1 VRLFI
6 ILWCLTFSSFAS
18 IIGDVILH
26 EGNANIERT
35 DGEDVDAE
43 KDLDIFQYDTV
54 KTGKGK
60 VAIGF
65 IDDTRVD
72 VTQHS
77 KLIIDEFVYDPNTK
91 TGSLSLKAALGTV
104 RYASGQIAKTSPT
117 NVQIKTPTATIGVR
131 GTDFSMTIDEVGSS
145 TIILL
150 PSCDTNGNCFVGE
163 ISVESDAGMV
173 IMNQAFQAT
182 VVDTISSRP
191 LKPVIVD
198 LEESLINNLLII
210 SKPREIVEAIQNEE
224 LNKVANALD
233 IDFLKF
239 EDLEVDYL
247 EIEEDEYVTMLD
259 TDFLDQNFLAD
270 ILEQLN
276 RQLALQMRSEFDKK
290 KGTYDFTL
298 GKDKDTGITILDQE
312 PQWYWHREAASG
324 SVVELLLE
332 QENSYIMNIQMG
344 DFELIDFELGGI
356 ESEINIIQSQYYIII
371 TTNIHSN
378 IFYGWVCVR

>member
-35 DGEDVDAE
+35 DGEDVDAK

-91 TGSLSLKAALGTV
+91 TGKLSLKAALGTV
-104 RYASGQIAKTSPT
+104 RYASGQIAKTTPT
-117 NVQIKTPTATIGVR
+117 AVQIKTPTATIGVR

-182 VVDTISSRP
+182 VVETISSRP

-198 LEESLINNLLII
+198 LEEAFINNLLII
-210 SKPREIVEAIQNEE
+210 SKPREIEEAQQAQSF
-224 LNKVANALD
+224 NKVATALD
-233 IDFLKF
+233 IDVLKF
-239 EDLEVDYL
+239 EELEIDYL
-247 EIEEDEYVTMLD
+247 EIEEDEYVSMLD

-290 KGTYDFTL
+290 KGSYDFTL
-298 GKDKDTGITILDQE
+298 GKDKDTGITILDE
-312 PQWYWHREAASG
+312 DPEWYWHREAASG
-324 SVVELLLE
+324 SVVELRLE
-332 QENSYIMNIQMG
+332 QANSYMMNIQQG

-356 ESEINIIQSQYYIII
+356 ESEITIIQSQ
-371 TTNIHSN
+371 
-378 IFYGWVCVR
+378 

>member
-1 VRLFI
+1 MRLFV
-6 ILWCLTFSSFAS
+6 ILWFITFSSFAS

-26 EGNANIERT
+26 EGNAVIERT
-35 DGEDVDAE
+35 DGEDVE
-43 KDLDIFQYDTV
+43 SEVDLDIFSYDTI

-60 VAIGF
+60 VAVGF

-91 TGSLSLKAALGTV
+91 KGSLSLKAALGTV
-104 RYASGQIAKTSPT
+104 RYASGQIAKTTPT
-117 NVQIKTPTATIGVR
+117 AVQIKTPTATIGVR

-182 VVDTISSRP
+182 VVDTINSRP

-198 LEESLINNLLII
+198 IDESYINNLLII
-210 SKPREIVEAIQNEE
+210 SKPREIEEAIQNEE
-224 LNKVANALD
+224 LNKVATALD
-233 IDFLKF
+233 IDFLRF
-239 EDLEVDYL
+239 EELEVDYL
-247 EIEEDEYVTMLD
+247 EIEEDEYATILD
-259 TDFLDQNFLAD
+259 VDFLDQNFLGD
-270 ILEQLN
+270 ILQQLN
-276 RQLALQMRSEFDKK
+276 EQLALQMRSEFDKK
-290 KGTYDFTL
+290 KSVYDFKL
-298 GKDKDTGITILDQE
+298 GKDKETGITILDEE
-312 PQWYWHREAASG
+312 PQWYWHREGASG
-324 SVVELLLE
+324 SVVELRLE
-332 QENSYIMNIQMG
+332 QENSYMMNIQMG

-356 ESEINIIQSQYYIII
+356 ESEITIIQTQ
-371 TTNIHSN
+371 
-378 IFYGWVCVR
+378 